1 MPVSN
6 KFLANSFAKFYV
18 RREPSSRRTLVRSGC
33 NFFPRTNFLVNRSPV
48 RGGVRA
54 NSGLA
59 SYAPV
64 SACARFHLLRSDRL
78 VNPGFH
84 DSRFGYQCAA
94 RSDYNNILVVSVKV
108 KINLNFVL
116 IFLHN

>member
-1 MPVSN
+1 M
-6 KFLANSFAKFYV
+6 
-18 RREPSSRRTLVRSGC
+18 
-33 NFFPRTNFLVNRSPV
+33 
-48 RGGVRA
+48 
-54 NSGLA
+54 LA

-94 RSDYNNILVVSVKV
+94 RSYYNNIPVVRVKL
-108 KINLNFVL
+108 KINLYFML